1 MQNTNERVKGITAI
15 ISTEVHEWY
24 QLTVPKGKNLITG
37 EVHEND
43 PV

>member
-24 QLTVPKGKNLITG
+24 QLTVPKEKT
-37 EVHEND
+37 
-43 PV
+43 